1 MSSTHNPRES
11 PDVSFAGCGFLGI
24 YHLGVAAC
32 LTEHAPTLL
41 DNNKVV
47 GASAGA
53 LMAAAMVGG
62 VPLPEM
68 ARSILDLAERARRVA
83 PVVISSVFKLDEA
96 INESL
101 EKLLPEDV
109 HLRVSDRVYVAMT
122 TIPEGKQ
129 LLANKFSSRSE
140 LISALRAS
148 SFVPFIANWGFPRF
162 RGHLVCDG
170 ILSGVHP
177 KRPAATS
184 TITVSPWAGRASISP
199 SNTALFN
206 RIQSFFF
213 AGWPPSVERIEKLCE
228 RGYEDAFKFLIEQKH
243 FSCDGCEYNDRKRC
257 GLDHPTILSP
267 EMKEVFEEAKKEEQ
281 RGYDR
286 RYMTKLQDAILHL
299 TLIWLA
305 PINSVQSA
313 VNVVTTI
320 RLPSIETDVFGTP
333 YHCMPLNVRPIS

>member
-32 LTEHAPTLL
+32 LKEHAPTLL

-83 PVVISSVFKLDEA
+83 PVVISSAFKLDEA

-101 EKLLPEDV
+101 EKMLPEDV
-109 HLRVSDRVYVAMT
+109 HLRVSDRVYVATT

-148 SFVPFIANWGFPRF
+148 SYVPFIANWGFPRF

-170 ILSGVHP
+170 IVSAIHP
-177 KRPAATS
+177 TRPATS
-184 TITVSPWAGRASISP
+184 TRVNFLPLHWRSCRRLEDNMKTTTDRGR
-199 SNTALFN
+199 
-206 RIQSFFF
+206 
-213 AGWPPSVERIEKLCE
+213 
-228 RGYEDAFKFLIEQKH
+228 
-243 FSCDGCEYNDRKRC
+243 
-257 GLDHPTILSP
+257 
-267 EMKEVFEEAKKEEQ
+267 
-281 RGYDR
+281 R
-286 RYMTKLQDAILHL
+286 RLV
-299 TLIWLA
+299 
-305 PINSVQSA
+305 INSSV
-313 VNVVTTI
+313 
-320 RLPSIETDVFGTP
+320 
-333 YHCMPLNVRPIS
+333 

>member
-24 YHLGVAAC
+24 YHVGVAAC
-32 LTEHAPTLL
+32 LKEHAPTLL

-83 PVVISSVFKLDEA
+83 PVVISSAFKLDEA

-101 EKLLPEDV
+101 QKLLPEDV

-122 TIPEGKQ
+122 TIPDGKQ

-148 SFVPFIANWGFPRF
+148 SYVPFIANWGFPRF

-170 ILSGVHP
+170 IVSAIHP
-177 KRPAATS
+177 TRPATS
-184 TITVSPWAGRASISP
+184 TITVSPWAGWGTISP
-199 SNTALFN
+199 SSKGKLSLLVNLW
-206 RIQSFFF
+206 F
-213 AGWPPSVERIEKLCE
+213 AGWPPSVARIERLCQQ
-228 RGYEDAFKFLIEQKH
+228 GYQDAMTFLLDKKYL
-243 FSCDGCEYNDRKRC
+243 SCHGCEQDDQEGC
-257 GLDHPTILSP
+257 ALVHPTELSP
-267 EMKEVFEEAKKEEQ
+267 EMKKVFEEAKGEEL
-281 RGYDR
+281 RGYDKR
-286 RYMTKLQDAILHL
+286 TSTKLQGAILRFA
-299 TLIWLA
+299 LIWFSPLQIA
-305 PINSVQSA
+305 HRA
-313 VNVVTTI
+313 VRAVTTL
-320 RLPSIETDVFGTP
+320 RLPYIDTDVFGP
-333 YHCMPLNVRPIS
+333 PNHCLPLTMRPIC